1 MIIAE
6 EYRKA
11 VLDDLEKI
19 LNAQDDDWAEKIIMR
34 AQAYGVIENDASYIE
49 LFGEK

>member
-1 MIIAE
+1 MPEKRLTGTMIIAE

-19 LNAQDDDWAEKIIMR
+19 LNAQDDDWAEKIIQW
-34 AQAYGVIENDASYIE
+34 A
-49 LFGEK
+49 